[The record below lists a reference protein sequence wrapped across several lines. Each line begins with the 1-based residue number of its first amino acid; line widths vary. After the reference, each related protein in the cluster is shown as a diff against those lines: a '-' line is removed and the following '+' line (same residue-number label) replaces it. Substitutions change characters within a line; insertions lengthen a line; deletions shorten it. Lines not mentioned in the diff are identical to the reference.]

1 MIATGI
7 IVTSVPIM
15 EVDAN
20 TESATELKSTL
31 LHSVQ
36 KMNKF
41 ASAHEKLNI
50 KHDKLNSV
58 HEKLKATKKA
68 VQVERDNLQDKNRD
82 LAKALRKATSAVKKH
97 EIETDNKFNIP
108 NKHPK
113 TLKNVEHEQPVLNQS
128 SFSSRSQCH
137 IDSSDTVN
145 KVFDHWKEQTG
156 LFAAKEDKFLD
167 LLGETKKDITII
179 ALISSTCTTMHLQQY
194 WNLKE

>member
-113 TLKNVEHEQPVLNQS
+113 TLKC
-128 SFSSRSQCH
+128 R
-137 IDSSDTVN
+137 
-145 KVFDHWKEQTG
+145 
-156 LFAAKEDKFLD
+156 A
-167 LLGETKKDITII
+167 
-179 ALISSTCTTMHLQQY
+179 
-194 WNLKE
+194 